1 MGYRL
6 AREEKTTGAGQ
17 AMTNGA
23 SGDAGKRESVTG
35 ESVFYSASDGLRL
48 HAADYGRH
56 DPATRDRLPVVCLPG
71 LTRNTRDFD
80 DLAKILS
87 TDPKAPR
94 RVVSFDYRGRGGSA
108 WDKDPSRYTIT
119 VEAEDVL
126 SGMAALGLEHAI
138 FIGTSRGGLIMHVLA
153 ATRPGV
159 MAAGVLNDI
168 GPVIEGAGLAQIKAY
183 LSRMPK
189 PKSWEDAAQILADA
203 HSKSFPALTAQDWAD
218 FARAVYV
225 EKDGNLVADYDP
237 ALVDGLKGI
246 DLNTP
251 LPTLWPQFEGL
262 GAMPLM
268 ALRGEHSTLLS
279 EETLT
284 EMKNRVPSLET
295 VTVAGHGH
303 APILHL
309 GGIPGI
315 LAKFFAAVDKQRRH

>member
-1 MGYRL
+1 MANG
-6 AREEKTTGAGQ
+6 KSGA
-17 AMTNGA
+17 
-23 SGDAGKRESVTG
+23 AGNAETG
-35 ESVFYSASDGLRL
+35 EHANGFEDVFFSASDGLRL
-48 HAADYGRH
+48 HAADYGR
-56 DPATRDRLPVVCLPG
+56 DNPATRDRLPVVCLPG

-80 DLAKILS
+80 DIARLLS
-87 TDPKAPR
+87 SDPKAPR
-94 RVVSFDYRGRGGSA
+94 RVVSFDYRGRGQSG
-108 WDKDPSRYTIT
+108 WDKDPSRYTII

-189 PKSWEDAAQILADA
+189 PKNWADAAQILAEA
-203 HSKSFPALTAQDWAD
+203 HSKSFPVLTQADWQD
-218 FARAVYV
+218 FARAIYV
-225 EKDGNLVADYDP
+225 EQDGQLVADYDP
-237 ALVDGLKGI
+237 ALLDGLKGV
-246 DLNTP
+246 DLGTP

-262 GAMPLM
+262 GTMPLM

-279 EETLT
+279 SETLI
-284 EMKNRVPSLET
+284 EMKNRVPSLQINT
-295 VTVAGHGH
+295 IAGQGH

-309 GGIPGI
+309 SGIPDI
-315 LAKFFAAVDKQRRH
+315 LTRFFASVDKQRHH

>member
-1 MGYRL
+1 LRTISGSVADEVCHTRLEMGYRL

-183 LSRMPK
+183 LSRMPNPNPGRMPRRSSPTPIQRASRPSPLRIGPTSRAPYTWK
-189 PKSWEDAAQILADA
+189 K
-203 HSKSFPALTAQDWAD
+203 TAT
-218 FARAVYV
+218 
-225 EKDGNLVADYDP
+225 L
-237 ALVDGLKGI
+237 
-246 DLNTP
+246 
-251 LPTLWPQFEGL
+251 LPTTIPPW
-262 GAMPLM
+262 
-268 ALRGEHSTLLS
+268 STRS
-279 EETLT
+279 RASIST
-284 EMKNRVPSLET
+284 RRFRPSGPSSK
-295 VTVAGHGH
+295 V
-303 APILHL
+303 
-309 GGIPGI
+309 
-315 LAKFFAAVDKQRRH
+315 LAQCR

>member
-1 MGYRL
+1 MANGETGTAATVETGGY
-6 AREEKTTGAGQ
+6 
-17 AMTNGA
+17 
-23 SGDAGKRESVTG
+23 
-35 ESVFYSASDGLRL
+35 ESVFFSASDGLRL

-56 DPATRDRLPVVCLPG
+56 NPATRARLPVVCLPG

-80 DLAKILS
+80 DLARILS
-87 TDPKAPR
+87 THSKAPR
-94 RVVSFDYRGRGGSA
+94 RVVSFDYRGRGQSG
-108 WDKDPSRYTIT
+108 WDKDPARYTII

-183 LSRMPK
+183 LSRTPK
-189 PKSWEDAAQILADA
+189 PKNWADAAQILSEA
-203 HSKSFPALTAQDWAD
+203 HSKSFPALTETDWQD

-225 EKDGNLVADYDP
+225 EKDGHLVADYDP
-237 ALVDGLKGI
+237 NLLHGLKGI
-246 DLNTP
+246 DLGTP

-262 GAMPLM
+262 GRMPLM

-279 EETLT
+279 PNTLEAMKDRVPALQTLT
-284 EMKNRVPSLET
+284 I
-295 VTVAGHGH
+295 AGHGH

-309 GGIPGI
+309 SGIPQI
-315 LAKFFAAVDKQRRH
+315 LSRFFASVDKQQHH

>member
-1 MGYRL
+1 MANGKTGTAATVETGGY
-6 AREEKTTGAGQ
+6 
-17 AMTNGA
+17 
-23 SGDAGKRESVTG
+23 ESV
-35 ESVFYSASDGLRL
+35 VFSASDGLRL

-56 DPATRDRLPVVCLPG
+56 NPATRARLPVVCLPG

-80 DLAKILS
+80 DLARILS
-87 TDPKAPR
+87 TDSKAPR
-94 RVVSFDYRGRGGSA
+94 RVVSFDYRGRGQSG
-108 WDKDPSRYTIT
+108 WDKDPSRYTII

-183 LSRMPK
+183 LSRTPK
-189 PKSWEDAAQILADA
+189 PKNWDDAAQILSEA
-203 HSKSFPALTAQDWAD
+203 HSKSFPALTATDWLD
-218 FARAVYV
+218 FAHAVYV
-225 EKDGNLVADYDP
+225 EKDGLLVADYDP
-237 ALVDGLKGI
+237 NLLHGLKGI
-246 DLNTP
+246 DLGTP

-262 GAMPLM
+262 GRMPLM

-279 EETLT
+279 TDTL
-284 EMKNRVPSLET
+284 EQMKDRVPALQT

-309 GGIPGI
+309 SGIPEI
-315 LAKFFAAVDKQRRH
+315 LARFFASVDKQRHI